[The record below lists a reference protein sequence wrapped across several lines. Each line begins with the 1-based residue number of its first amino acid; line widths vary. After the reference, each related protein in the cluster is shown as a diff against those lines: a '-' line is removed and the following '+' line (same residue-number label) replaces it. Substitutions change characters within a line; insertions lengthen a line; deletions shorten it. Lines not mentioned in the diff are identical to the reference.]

1 MICENQ
7 MVAEG
12 FSLRIGLR
20 CNTDPKTQPEGC
32 GYQEITA
39 RRGHL
44 SRAKSRTRRSR
55 LHNKVLEFV
64 SNILHKDTSPPQGE
78 EVSEER
84 STLFE
89 ISEKVQES
97 LITPIRNR
105 LYNLEIN

>member
-1 MICENQ
+1 

-12 FSLRIGLR
+12 FSLRIGLE
-20 CNTDPKTQPEGC
+20 CNTDSETQPEGC

-64 SNILHKDTSPPQGE
+64 SNILHKKKPPLPKKRRYLKNGL
-78 EVSEER
+78 
-84 STLFE
+84 LFFHLDKKE
-89 ISEKVQES
+89 GLV
-97 LITPIRNR
+97 
-105 LYNLEIN
+105 